1 MQLKDVTAIIAAIIA
16 ERDKIPRVV
25 DRERYIPNPRP
36 YHDGNMIRGGIR
48 KALRIIE
55 QAPAI
60 DATPIVRCE
69 ACESRCRKTGMC
81 SEWMQVVDA
90 NGFCYKGRR
99 ETKET

>member
-1 MQLKDVTAIIAAIIA
+1 MQLKDITPIIAAILM
-16 ERDKIPRVV
+16 ERDKIPR
-25 DRERYIPNPRP
+25 NPRS

-48 KALRIIE
+48 KALRVIE

-60 DATPIVRCE
+60 DATPVVRCE
-69 ACESRCRKTGMC
+69 ACEARCRQTGMC